1 MRCFRCHTKMERDRY
16 THTATCP
23 KCGRVAHYK
32 TRAEKKES
40 QRLEDEAIMSF
51 LKECWATF
59 WENITTIVSTIVV
72 LIIFILLVFNK

>member
-1 MRCFRCHTKMERDRY
+1 MKCPRCHVTMNKDYDTR
-16 THTATCP
+16 TATCP
-23 KCGRVAHYK
+23 MCGKVKHYR
-32 TRAEKKES
+32 TNADKKES